1 MRAVAQI
8 CGVEADTSA
17 SIDAQVIVS
26 SAVGYISK
34 YLSKGS
40 DTVAYLGENASSQ
53 LPSQWWGMTN
63 NVRRAIAKCTTPLPT
78 EISEYFMADGG
89 SDPSELLY
97 LPYRKYIY
105 IDVGYDPILDDV
117 IRERRGMSAQICQEG
132 RKALQTWTIK
142 DLADI

>member
-1 MRAVAQI
+1 VV
-8 CGVEADTSA
+8 GVEADTSA
-17 SIDAQVIVS
+17 SIDAQVVHS

-34 YLSKGS
+34 YLSKGGNCI
-40 DTVAYLGENASSQ
+40 TYLSQ
-53 LPSQWWGMTN
+53 TCMAQIPAQWWGMTN

-105 IDVGYDPILDDV
+105 IDVRYDPILDDV